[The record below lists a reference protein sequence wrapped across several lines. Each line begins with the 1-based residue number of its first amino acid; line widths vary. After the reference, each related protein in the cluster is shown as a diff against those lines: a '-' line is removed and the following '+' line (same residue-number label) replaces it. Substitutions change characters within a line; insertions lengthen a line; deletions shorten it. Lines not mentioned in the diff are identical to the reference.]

1 MDYFW
6 TIMSFGWLKIQPAQ
20 KWLVIPHI
28 KTSPALAK
36 PKPKA
41 LLILAVS
48 GTGSGPD
55 APNSVG
61 RMRHAGNPTGPNKV
75 GRKRNPWYHNTG
87 RYVN

>member
-6 TIMSFGWLKIQPAQ
+6 TVKSIVWLEIQRTQ
-20 KWLVIPHI
+20 KRLVIPHV

-48 GTGSGPD
+48 GTGSDRD

-61 RMRHAGNPTGPNKV
+61 RMRHAGNPAGPSKV
-75 GRKRNPWYHNTG
+75 GRKRNPWYHDTG
-87 RYVN
+87 RHVN